1 MDYIKGKRSKT
12 YTLFSQP
19 LYTLKCLS
27 ETMSNWWKYALAG
40 VSGAFLGGT
49 AGTTLGYYYG
59 YYKSEPE
66 IMILNYKQHGVEGMC
81 VTRNSREKVCAV
93 DGDNNGSV
101 DVVVI
106 DVETEEM
113 KEILLV
119 GEDTCLNKLLRNI
132 EEETQ
137 NQEQPK
143 P

>member
-1 MDYIKGKRSKT
+1 
-12 YTLFSQP
+12 
-19 LYTLKCLS
+19 
-27 ETMSNWWKYALAG
+27 MSNWCKY
-40 VSGAFLGGT
+40 VSGAAASGSLLGPTCGAT
-49 AGTTLGYYYG
+49 GYYYG

-66 IMILNYKQHGVEGMC
+66 IIILNYKQHGVEGMC
-81 VTRNSREKVCAV
+81 VARNSREKVCAV

-113 KEILLV
+113 KELLLV

-132 EEETQ
+132 EKETQ